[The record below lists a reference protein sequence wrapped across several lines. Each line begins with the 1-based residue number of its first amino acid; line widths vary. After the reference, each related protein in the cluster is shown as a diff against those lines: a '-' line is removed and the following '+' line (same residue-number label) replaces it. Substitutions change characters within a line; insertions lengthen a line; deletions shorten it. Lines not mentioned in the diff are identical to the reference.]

1 MLAFEVAKYPL
12 AAKYKVS
19 KYRPCCTFF
28 SQERK
33 IKMVHILDTKRRGYE
48 KTPRDGYFK
57 GHTSRIRTGYSAT
70 TPEPDNHSFLDTG
83 LNLSLL
89 PFFTKRTIQT

>member
-1 MLAFEVAKYPL
+1 
-12 AAKYKVS
+12 
-19 KYRPCCTFF
+19 
-28 SQERK
+28 
-33 IKMVHILDTKRRGYE
+33 MVHILDTKRRGYE

-70 TPEPDNHSFLDTG
+70 TPEPDNHSLLDTG

-89 PFFTKRTIQT
+89 PFLQREQFKHAKSFKMLKITTNKMSTNF